1 MNLNSNNR
9 RCGVCR
15 VVGHTVRECDDVGAG
30 VAVAELMSIRDVVE
44 AVGFCARLPSR
55 YVSFALCHVFGV
67 SVSGGRPR
75 LISLVRARLDVVP
88 DAVVVSDAEPDVVS
102 DADPE
107 VVSDAAVVAEPA
119 VVAEVVSDA
128 NAVEVVPVA
137 NAVAVAEDAAFL
149 YSMLADETRR
159 FQELITSLTAFRARN
174 LREDVILLP
183 GNASRSASMSDAE
196 LHSEIERLV
205 VKVITRLIENFASVR
220 ASGAVDV
227 DQHTH
232 ICNCVEN
239 MPFMN
244 AVMNNVSSEGHMILS
259 ARAKQYIMTHI
270 MIKICIRRYN
280 VIRDAM
286 LKCHVP
292 DVMKALKIV
301 VKCRMYEEEEADE
314 VVLTCGVCF
323 DDLTKGTAV
332 RTGCGH
338 NFCSDCICNWA
349 KQRGIKS
356 FIQCPCCRT
365 EIDKLTVAGESEQ
378 VKVESGLA
386 PAPVV

>member
-1 MNLNSNNR
+1 M
-9 RCGVCR
+9 
-15 VVGHTVRECDDVGAG
+15 VGHTVRECSDVGAG
-30 VAVAELMSIRDVVE
+30 VAVAELMSVRDVGE
-44 AVGFCARLPSR
+44 AIGLCVRLPSR
-55 YVSFALCHVFGV
+55 YVPFALCHVFGV
-67 SVSGGRPR
+67 SVSGGRSR
-75 LISLVRARLDVVP
+75 LVELVTARLGG
-88 DAVVVSDAEPDVVS
+88 ADVVS
-102 DADPE
+102 DPE
-107 VVSDAAVVAEPA
+107 
-119 VVAEVVSDA
+119 VVAEVVS
-128 NAVEVVPVA
+128 VPVVPVPPS
-137 NAVAVAEDAAFL
+137 VEDAAFL

-159 FQELITSLTAFRARN
+159 FQELMSSLTAFRATN
-174 LREDVILLP
+174 LREDVVLLQ
-183 GNASRSASMSDAE
+183 GNAIRSASDAE
-196 LHSEIERLV
+196 LHSEIERMV

-244 AVMNNVSSEGHMILS
+244 AVMNNVSSEGRAILS

-286 LKCHVP
+286 LKCQVP

-301 VKCRMYEEEEADE
+301 VKCRTEADE
-314 VVLTCGVCF
+314 DEADEDVAITCGVCF

-338 NFCSDCICNWA
+338 NFCADCIGNWA

-356 FIQCPCCRT
+356 FIQCPCCRA
-365 EIDKLTVAGESEQ
+365 EIDKLTVADESEH
-378 VKVESGLA
+378 VKVEAGLA